1 MTYLHYNL
9 SNENL
14 SLLTERHHRKAEI
27 AEIRHR
33 KLRNKADRYWPH
45 DVPKSLKR
53 KMRDEHKRAI
63 DASNTAERMEEE
75 RWWRKDRD
83 AVIADYEKAGYV
95 LRFLCGNEEFETEEE
110 ALAEAGA
117 LHMMNDHAQSKT
129 VLTEIGSTTCL
140 RQRTMVQAIF
150 VLKEAS
156 GEV

>member
-1 MTYLHYNL
+1 MAYLDYNF
-9 SNENL
+9 SDENL
-14 SLLTERHHRKAEI
+14 SVLTERLHRRAEI
-27 AEIRHR
+27 AEVRYR
-33 KLRNKADRYWPH
+33 KLCNKADRYWPH

-63 DASNTAERMEEE
+63 DASNAAERMEEE
-75 RWWRKDRD
+75 RWWREDRD

-117 LHMMNDHAQSKT
+117 LHMMNDMRREDSADGDW
-129 VLTEIGSTTCL
+129 LDDMLAPED
-140 RQRTMVQAIF
+140 MVQAIF